1 MPRLRQSFPQTT
13 TDSSRGSV
21 TILSLWWWAITAV
34 GVLCIIGVTSHYRD
48 IASAQNNAD
57 AIALAYVSGD
67 SAAAQNLADALHVT
81 IAQIATTGSV
91 VTVIIRRGSLTA
103 TSSAKSGEMF

>member
-1 MPRLRQSFPQTT
+1 M
-13 TDSSRGSV
+13 

-48 IASAQNNAD
+48 IATAQNNAD

-67 SAAAQNLADALHVT
+67 SAAAQKLADALHAT
-81 IAQIATTGSV
+81 IAQIATTGAI
-91 VTVIIRRGSLTA
+91 VTVTIRSGSLTA
-103 TSSAKSGEMF
+103 TSSAESGEMF